1 MIKLTVNPES
11 QRITRIFHKKTVII
25 GMGEPD
31 QVDISLP
38 EESLQ
43 AAHVKIIE
51 DKGRYY
57 AINIANDPFLEL
69 NGLPFGKKA
78 LNNHDR
84 ILIGNTIISF
94 EEHKTTVTEDMLV
107 TIDQPTSVIPP
118 PIKTTV
124 SRVTAPVKAKET
136 PLVSPTEP
144 DSREVEEKKENE
156 ENEEK
161 KEEKRDE
168 LDVDALIHEVEALEE
183 EASQLEAEVQVDD
196 EEETTEILETE
207 EAPKLKEET
216 ETDQKEEEIP
226 TPTQDETQKQE
237 KNEEA
242 KPEQFQ
248 VKPKLSNDLP
258 AAHPHPKASLEDYY
272 LNEFDDESENW
283 NVSQTTKETKNNH
296 NKRRWKTFTGVLI
309 VLIFL
314 STGFA
319 GGYFFDLRSASSTEE
334 SIIAGSVAD
343 IAIALTYAQI
353 NHITPRKLNWS
364 DPDFIQNNLSR
375 ILSPKLNS
383 LVNIDAQGQFKDYP
397 YMLRIY
403 TSSDLS
409 QFLIIAQ
416 PAPGIFNWL
425 THKNALVIDS
435 TSMEIRKLSNLK
447 TLNRLLAN
455 PNPLDDSNSIEIAN
469 AVNHGMLIP
478 LPSLISDKSNWG
490 FAPPKALA
498 LIRPGAENYIYN
510 SPRYYPFSESIMKR
524 AIYLKNHSGS
534 SYDVALLQQEMDE
547 ISKLTDIILYS
558 SQGMQMASE
567 AQKALATFAPQT
579 NFMVAYLK
587 LNAKGYVTSSHL
599 LMDNEHSDNA
609 FSSFTSL
616 LRKSPTSD
624 ELWIAESDTTLP
636 SEDGSYELTSFPPTM
651 CDNCVDPNHPLYL
664 QLTALATARQR
675 ALKPISDEMLSLIN
689 AHTLSIVDDFQE
701 LFQELVQ
708 EYQAVDKQQEEK
720 LVKSVYQLYQDYSG
734 ITLEQ
739 FMIYLN
745 AAGLEP
751 FVHRAQNTMRD
762 GVHGEPLSRD
772 QFDKLIA
779 KIKGSK
785 VLDELDTHT
794 EETAKKLTLEQ
805 LPDPDR
811 LIQYQNMMHI
821 IAVEKLVE
829 LLFDPQPEKQIVYNQ
844 DDRATLIHI
853 LRTAWV
859 TDSYE
864 YDYFVNELDIII
876 TTDEN

>member
-69 NGLPFGKKA
+69 NGLPFGKKT

-94 EEHKTTVTEDMLV
+94 EEHKTTVTEDMLD
-107 TIDQPTSVIPP
+107 TIDQPTSVILP

-124 SRVTAPVKAKET
+124 STVTTPVKAKET

-144 DSREVEEKKENE
+144 DSREVEETKENE

-196 EEETTEILETE
+196 EEETTEVLETE
-207 EAPKLKEET
+207 KAPKLKEET

-226 TPTQDETQKQE
+226 APTQDETQKQE

-242 KPEQFQ
+242 KPEEKEQHAEKKPKPEQFQ

-258 AAHPHPKASLEDYY
+258 AKMAAVQTYTDEQPAHPHPKASLEDYY

-383 LVNIDAQGQFKDYP
+383 LVNIDAEGQFKDYP

-435 TSMEIRKLSNLK
+435 TSMEIRKLSKLQ

-455 PNPLDDSNSIEIAN
+455 PNPLDGSNSIEIAN
-469 AVNHGMLIP
+469 AVNHGVLVP

-498 LIRPGAENYIYN
+498 LIRPGAENYVYN

-534 SYDVALLQQEMDE
+534 SYDVALLQQEVDE

-567 AQKALATFAPQT
+567 AQKALATFAF
-579 NFMVAYLK
+579 NFK
-587 LNAKGYVTSSHL
+587 
-599 LMDNEHSDNA
+599 
-609 FSSFTSL
+609 
-616 LRKSPTSD
+616 
-624 ELWIAESDTTLP
+624 
-636 SEDGSYELTSFPPTM
+636 
-651 CDNCVDPNHPLYL
+651 
-664 QLTALATARQR
+664 
-675 ALKPISDEMLSLIN
+675 
-689 AHTLSIVDDFQE
+689 
-701 LFQELVQ
+701 
-708 EYQAVDKQQEEK
+708 
-720 LVKSVYQLYQDYSG
+720 
-734 ITLEQ
+734 
-739 FMIYLN
+739 
-745 AAGLEP
+745 
-751 FVHRAQNTMRD
+751 
-762 GVHGEPLSRD
+762 
-772 QFDKLIA
+772 
-779 KIKGSK
+779 
-785 VLDELDTHT
+785 
-794 EETAKKLTLEQ
+794 
-805 LPDPDR
+805 
-811 LIQYQNMMHI
+811 
-821 IAVEKLVE
+821 
-829 LLFDPQPEKQIVYNQ
+829 
-844 DDRATLIHI
+844 
-853 LRTAWV
+853 
-859 TDSYE
+859 
-864 YDYFVNELDIII
+864 
-876 TTDEN
+876 